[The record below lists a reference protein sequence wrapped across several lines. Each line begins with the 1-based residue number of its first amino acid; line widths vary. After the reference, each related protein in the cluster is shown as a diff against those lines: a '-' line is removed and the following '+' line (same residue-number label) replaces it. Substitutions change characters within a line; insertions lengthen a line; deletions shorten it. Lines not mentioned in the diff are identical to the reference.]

1 MKTLLI
7 DNYDSFTYNLY
18 HLIAEVNRVPPV
30 VVRNNVCDWE
40 QLALESYDNI
50 VISPGPGTPENPGDF
65 GICTQV
71 IREAEIPILGVCLG
85 HQGLCLVEGGQI
97 DYANTVMHGRLS
109 AVHHLREELFKNMPS
124 PFNAVRY
131 HSLVVSEVPDTMD
144 VTAYTADGTIMAV
157 RHKFRPLWGVQF
169 HPESICTE
177 YGTQLLRNYRDL
189 TVAYTTKQRRGS
201 HEKVSRRLTRGG
213 QLRVAKKR
221 DAPRQTQLFHRQL
234 PFIIDPECAFKQLF
248 SSTEGACF
256 WLDSAL
262 LAGDAR
268 FSYMGNDHGPLAERL
283 SYRQAL
289 QQVQLND
296 MPAAE
301 NQSLF
306 AYLRE
311 RLAYLQHES
320 PDLPFDFNL
329 GFVGYLGYE
338 MKADCGYPNHHQSRY
353 PDAQWLLADRMLV
366 FDHVEEAMYLV
377 CLDLAHQS
385 ARAEQ
390 WLDETEQRLCAI
402 KAEPVATTIIEADI
416 NTTLPLYK
424 HRLPEKE
431 YLAAVDLAKQ
441 AIKRGETYEVCL
453 TNTLSKNTTADP
465 VNTYL
470 ALRRY
475 NPAPYAAF
483 LQFGDLTIL
492 SSSPERFVTIN
503 RQGLIE
509 TKPIK
514 GTRRR
519 LQNPVADEAAITDLQ
534 HSEKDRSENLMIV
547 DLLRNDLSQVAEFGS
562 VQVKKLF
569 AVESYATVHQ
579 LVSTIQA
586 RLRRDADALDCIHAC
601 FPGGSMTG
609 APKKRTLEILDTLEK
624 GPRGIYSGNIGF
636 LGLNGCADLNIVI
649 RTLVIQGQLAEI
661 GVGGAIVD
669 LSSPQ
674 AELEEMLLKSEA
686 LVATLAHAEL
696 NGNR

>member
-30 VVRNNVCDWE
+30 VVRNDACDWDA
-40 QLALESYDNI
+40 LALAKYDNI
-50 VISPGPGTPENPGDF
+50 VISPGPGTPKNPDDF
-65 GICTQV
+65 GLCAQV

-109 AVHHLREELFKNMPS
+109 AIHHSREELFKGIPS

-131 HSLVVSEVPDTMD
+131 HSLVVSKVPDTLE
-144 VTAYTADGTIMAV
+144 VTAYTADGTVMAV
-157 RHKFRPLWGVQF
+157 RHTFKPLWGVQF

-189 TVAYTTKQRRGS
+189 TVSY
-201 HEKVSRRLTRGG
+201 
-213 QLRVAKKR
+213 AKKHRR
-221 DAPRQTQLFHRQL
+221 DSLARVHRRPTTERQPRKTLARDTLRKTQLFHRQL
-234 PFIIDPECAFKQLF
+234 PFSVASERAFKQLF
-248 SSTEGACF
+248 MCSEGACF

-268 FSYMGNDHGPLAERL
+268 FSYMGDDRGPLAEHL
-283 SYRQAL
+283 SYRQAD
-289 QQVQLND
+289 QQLQLND
-296 MPAAE
+296 NPVTGH
-301 NQSLF
+301 QKLF
-306 AYLRE
+306 AHLRQ
-311 RLAYLQHES
+311 RLADLQHQS

-338 MKADCGYPNHHQSRY
+338 MKGDCGYHNQHQSPY

-366 FDHVEEAMYLV
+366 FDHIEESMYLV
-377 CLDLAHQS
+377 CLDFAHES
-385 ARAEQ
+385 ARAEH
-390 WLDETEQRLCAI
+390 WLNEMEQRLYAI
-402 KAEPVATTIIEADI
+402 KEQPPLRKKVDEHVAT
-416 NTTLPLYK
+416 NLSLYSQ
-424 HRLPEKE
+424 RLPEAE
-431 YLAAVDLAKQ
+431 YLLAIDLAKQ
-441 AIKRGETYEVCL
+441 AIKRGESYEVCL
-453 TNTLSKNTTADP
+453 TNTLSKTTSADP
-465 VNTYL
+465 LTTYL
-470 ALRRY
+470 ALRCR

-483 LQFGDLTIL
+483 IQFGDLAIL
-492 SSSPERFVTIN
+492 SSSPERFITIN

-519 LQNPVADEAAITDLQ
+519 LQNPVADEAAITDLH

-562 VQVKKLF
+562 VEVKSLF

-586 RLRRDADALDCIHAC
+586 RLRRDLDALDCIQAC

-609 APKKRTLEILDTLEK
+609 APKKRTLDILDTLEK

-636 LGLNGCADLNIVI
+636 LGLNGCVDLNIVI
-649 RTLVIQGQLAEI
+649 RTLVMQGQRAEI
-661 GVGGAIVD
+661 GVGGAIID
-669 LSSPQ
+669 LSSPM
-674 AELEEMLLKSEA
+674 AELEEMRLKSEA
-686 LVATLAHAEL
+686 LVATLASAEL
-696 NGNR
+696 NSNH